1 MKALL
6 ISIFALTLADV
17 ALTYWGYT
25 SGHIEEANPLLRYL
39 FHNYPELTSIFVIVL
54 TGVLLVLLW
63 HHRRKTNLVQYSIVF
78 LLLCKIAVI
87 AIHVRWIIKI

>member
-1 MKALL
+1 MKKLL
-6 ISIFALTLADV
+6 IAIFGLPLADV
-17 ALTYWGYT
+17 ALTYWGYK
-25 SGHIEEANPLLRYL
+25 SGHIEEANPLLRYM
-39 FHNYPELTSIFVIVL
+39 FHNYPELTSIFVVIL
-54 TGVLLVLLW
+54 SGTLLFLLW